1 MSSVNKEKR
10 SKKKRDRKRSTMITL
25 KKREKEQLK
34 QLLLFQFGVEA
45 NGSELGKRKFI
56 FIFFLKS

>member
-25 KKREKEQLK
+25 KKREK
-34 QLLLFQFGVEA
+34 
-45 NGSELGKRKFI
+45 GKEDE
-56 FIFFLKS
+56 